1 MAENGSL
8 KEELSKYQEIYNLKL
23 REMEEKFAN
32 QMRKAQAMEDDYRGQ
47 IGKIQS
53 ENKSYLDELN
63 GEWEKR
69 YRAVDEKCM
78 KLIGLKQELETE
90 LKKMNDLVLRVKME
104 AEEAIRETI
113 SKMQEEEYRKYMSNL
128 KSIENKLMAT
138 EETKSVLAKKNQEFI
153 NELQVKDR
161 ELRQNQLNFDNTLNK
176 YKQEISDLQN
186 QFNQVD
192 ILVNKYRAELNNK
205 ENVIGRMEAEFAEV
219 QKSIAKLKEN
229 NKNEIES
236 AIREHNNEK
245 R

>member
-1 MAENGSL
+1 
-8 KEELSKYQEIYNLKL
+8 
-23 REMEEKFAN
+23 MEEKFAN

>member
-1 MAENGSL
+1 
-8 KEELSKYQEIYNLKL
+8 
-23 REMEEKFAN
+23 MEEKFAN
-32 QMRKAQAMEDDYRGQ
+32 QMRRAQAMEDDYRSQ

-69 YRAVDEKCM
+69 YRAIDEKCM

-90 LKKMNDLVLRVKME
+90 LKKMNDVVLRVKME

-138 EETKSVLAKKNQEFI
+138 EETKTVLAKKNQEFI

-161 ELRQNQLNFDNTLNK
+161 ELRQNQLNFENNLNK

-192 ILVNKYRAELNNK
+192 ILVNKYRSELNIK
-205 ENVIGRMEAEFAEV
+205 ENAIGRMEAEFAEV
-219 QKSIAKLKEN
+219 QKSVAKLKEN
-229 NKNEIES
+229 NKIEIEN

-245 R
+245 RS